1 MQRSSDA
8 RPSQRTLEP
17 PNLRTYTPRERAL
30 IARLRT
36 PRDVQRFLNETTYND
51 EPGGETLKSFRGV
64 VEKKNVHCLEA
75 ALFAA
80 AVLEHHGYP
89 PLLLS
94 FESIDTLDHV
104 LFIYEQKGRWG
115 SIARSRDPGLHG
127 RRPVYRSLR
136 ALAASYMAPF
146 IDDTGEITG
155 FAPYD
160 LRDLKG
166 CDWRFS
172 PRNVWRLERILLG
185 IPHAR
190 LRWVKSRVKAT
201 RARYHAFMKANPGK
215 KPMDYAGRENWSD
228 LPAKFSRDRSR
239 ASAS

>member
-1 MQRSSDA
+1 MA
-8 RPSQRTLEP
+8 A
-17 PNLRTYTPRERAL
+17 YTPAERRL
-30 IARLRT
+30 IRRLRT
-36 PRDVQRFLNETTYND
+36 PEAVQRFLNETAYND
-51 EPGGETLKSFRGV
+51 EPDGETLKSFRGV

-80 AVLEHHGYP
+80 AVLERHGYP

-94 FESIDTLDHV
+94 FESIDKLDHV
-104 LFIYEQKGRWG
+104 LFIYKENGRWG

-146 IDDTGEITG
+146 IDYTGEITG

-160 LRDLKG
+160 LRDLTG

-172 PRNVWRLERILLG
+172 PRNVWRLERVLLE
-185 IPHAR
+185 IPHAP
-190 LRWVKSRVKAT
+190 LRWVKTRVRKE
-201 RARYHAFMKANPGK
+201 RARYRAFMKANPGK
-215 KPMDYAGRENWSD
+215 KPMDYPGRETWSE
-228 LPAKFSRDRSR
+228 LPRKFKSKS
-239 ASAS
+239 

>member
-1 MQRSSDA
+1 MRRSS
-8 RPSQRTLEP
+8 
-17 PNLRTYTPRERAL
+17 YTPRERAL

-36 PRDVQRFLNETTYND
+36 PRAVQRFLNENLAYND
-51 EPGGETLKSFRGV
+51 EPDGVTLKSFRGV
-64 VEKKNVHCLEA
+64 VERGNVHCLEA
-75 ALFAA
+75 AIFAA

-94 FESIDTLDHV
+94 FESVDQLDHV
-104 LFIYEQKGRWG
+104 LFIYKENGRWG
-115 SIARSRDPGLHG
+115 SVARSRDPGLHG

-160 LRDLKG
+160 LRELRG

-172 PRNVWRLERILLG
+172 PRNVWKLERALLHY
-185 IPHAR
+185 PHAP
-190 LRWVKSRVKAT
+190 LRWQKARVMNQ
-201 RARYHAFMKANPGK
+201 RAWYRAWMKANPGR
-215 KPMDYAGRENWSD
+215 KPVDYAGREYWSE
-228 LPAKFSRDRSR
+228 LPRKFREPRAESRKPNRGRNR
-239 ASAS
+239 A